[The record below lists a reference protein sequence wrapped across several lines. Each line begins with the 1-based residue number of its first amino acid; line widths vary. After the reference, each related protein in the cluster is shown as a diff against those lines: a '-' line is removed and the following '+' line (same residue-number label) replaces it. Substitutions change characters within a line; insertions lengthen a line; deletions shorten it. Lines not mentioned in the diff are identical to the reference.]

1 MNDQES
7 QLRQTLVLDRDDVK
21 IKSANKVLFESN
33 SSPQNLRPV
42 QTEEIDEE
50 KLVKNTKLR
59 YYLEGNTKEEIII
72 LLD

>member
-42 QTEEIDEE
+42 QTEEIDEK